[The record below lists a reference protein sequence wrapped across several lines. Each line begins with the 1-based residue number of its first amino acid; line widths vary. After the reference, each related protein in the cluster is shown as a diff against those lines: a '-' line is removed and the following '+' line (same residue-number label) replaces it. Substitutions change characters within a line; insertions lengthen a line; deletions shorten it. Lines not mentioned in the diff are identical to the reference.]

1 MSNALLLGR
10 GIVARNQDRLT
21 RTPLLLLLQMLT
33 VLRVSPRREDS
44 TAITRLH
51 PSFTKGQFLEPAQD
65 PPLPLHTN
73 GSPAAMGK
81 EVRRESPEL
90 QIVPVNRRHRSRGG
104 DIDVHSGREAP
115 PGARVPAPRRARGG
129 RRGRHRG
136 TGGRRPDE
144 VPLQGPLG
152 AAGAPMLRPGSRRV
166 VLARRGPPLLG
177 LVELRRG
184 QIAEASGLG
193 GREGIAAR
201 S

>member
-10 GIVARNQDRLT
+10 GIVVRNQERLT
-21 RTPLLLLLQMLT
+21 RTPLLLLLQLLM
-33 VLRVSPRREDS
+33 VLRVIRQRGNS

-51 PSFTKGQFLEPAQD
+51 PSFAKEQFLEPAQD
-65 PPLPLHTN
+65 PPSRFTTS

-90 QIVPVNRRHRSRGG
+90 QIGPFNRRRRSGGG

-115 PGARVPAPRRARGG
+115 PGARVPAPLRARGG

-144 VPLQGPLG
+144 VSLQGPLG

-166 VLARRGPPLLG
+166 VLPR
-177 LVELRRG
+177 
-184 QIAEASGLG
+184 
-193 GREGIAAR
+193 
-201 S
+201 